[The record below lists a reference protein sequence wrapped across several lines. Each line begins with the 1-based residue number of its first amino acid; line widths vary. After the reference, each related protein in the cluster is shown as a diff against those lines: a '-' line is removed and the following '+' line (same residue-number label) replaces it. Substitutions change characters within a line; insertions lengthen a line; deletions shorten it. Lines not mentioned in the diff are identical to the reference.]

1 MSGASM
7 RDNTFWAVAAPVIA
21 IADSAPAG
29 LGIRGRSS

>member
-7 RDNTFWAVAAPVIA
+7 RDNAFCAVAAPVIA
-21 IADSAPAG
+21 TADSAPAG